1 MSKYQKELEKI
12 QENLLGVKNH
22 EIRSKARLLIRVLE
36 SKNISIGCD
45 KAGLQRRTFYNQMKS
60 LRENDYSLHSLLGKS
75 RRPTRSPR
83 KTSEE
88 IENKILALRQQR
100 GNGGVLISC
109 LYYRQTGKH
118 IAASTVD
125 KILRRNNVSKTY
137 KRKKPPNPHNKR
149 YSAALVHDR
158 VQSDTVYL
166 DIENSNGN
174 KVYAVTFIDD
184 CSRNTFVYVCE
195 EKSSYETTQ
204 ALRFYVEGHGKP
216 KIVQTDNG
224 VEFTNRYVSELNS
237 RRRKESRISLFE
249 QELQKMK
256 IASYL
261 IRPRTPQH
269 NGKIERFHRTLK
281 YESCIHKM
289 NGCSQLQIK
298 ESIEDYVRYYNEER
312 PHSSI
317 KKLTPKE
324 VFDRGALNLKAA

>member
-22 EIRSKARLLIRVLE
+22 EVRSKARLLIRVLE

-75 RRPTRSPR
+75 RRPNYSPR
-83 KTSEE
+83 KTSEDV
-88 IENKILALRQQR
+88 ENEILALRQQR
-100 GNGGVLISC
+100 GNGGVLIAC
-109 LYYRQTGKH
+109 LYHKQTGKH

-137 KRKKPPNPHNKR
+137 KRKPLNPHNKR
-149 YSAALVHDR
+149 YSAAQVHDR
-158 VQSDTVYL
+158 VQSDTVCL

-184 CSRNTFVYVCE
+184 CSRNAFVYVCE

-204 ALRFYVEGHGKP
+204 ALRSYVKIHGKP
-216 KIVQTDNG
+216 KIIQTDNG

-249 QELQKMK
+249 QELQNMK

-281 YESCIHKM
+281 YELGIHKM
-289 NGCSQLQIK
+289 NGYSQLQIEEAVK
-298 ESIEDYVRYYNEER
+298 DYVCYYNEER

-324 VFDRGALNLKAA
+324 VFDRGALSLKAA